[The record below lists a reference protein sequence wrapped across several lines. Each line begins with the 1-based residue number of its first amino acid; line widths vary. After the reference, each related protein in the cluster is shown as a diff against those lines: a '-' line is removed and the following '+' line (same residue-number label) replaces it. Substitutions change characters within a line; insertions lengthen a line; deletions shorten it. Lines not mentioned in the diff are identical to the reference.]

1 MTERGRD
8 KETGSRARPRSRSRV
23 RRVKNGEE
31 QPTTS
36 RLKKIIRGIGRRSTR
51 NLGDAASVAS
61 TSPVP
66 STVISVQPEVL
77 KSTETSPAKT
87 ELDTELD
94 QTSLQLVL
102 LLLDP
107 MSRRFELLQL
117 EFDSLRARVVDVI
130 AQVPISVTDEAIRN
144 QKYEGVISDK
154 SELMDPTIR
163 LSDFC
168 NEKQV
173 LVALPTGISIKDCIR
188 LARPILSN
196 AQVLEMLTSG
206 GFDLSKWK
214 RKDKPATPAPI
225 AEPKL
230 RDLPE
235 VREPSPPP
243 PPLVKQEIEKE
254 TSGGF
259 TVLAFPFIAALAV
272 LAVITQAIHVHL
284 ATPIQVGVLLP
295 PGTQRS
301 KCGILGY
308 LPVQMS
314 TPCRNSY
321 LEVKAD
327 GTVSILN
334 EDGELDMLLVGG
346 VCSKPNCI
354 DGLVVEPDGSVMV
367 GGTRVKSLHSY
378 GHTATITPWPFEQAP
393 KLKIKKFHLNK

>member
-1 MTERGRD
+1 MPDRGRD
-8 KETGSRARPRSRSRV
+8 NETGSKARPRSRSRV

-31 QPTTS
+31 QPMSS
-36 RLKKIIRGIGRRSTR
+36 RLKKIIRGIGRKSSRS
-51 NLGDAASVAS
+51 LGDAASVAS
-61 TSPVP
+61 TSPAP

-87 ELDTELD
+87 ELDAELD

-107 MSRRFELLQL
+107 ISRRFELLQL

-144 QKYEGVISDK
+144 QKYDGVISDN
-154 SELMDPTIR
+154 SERMDPSIR

-168 NEKQV
+168 KEKQV

-196 AQVLEMLTSG
+196 AQVVEMLTHG

-214 RKDKPATPAPI
+214 RKDKPATPTPI
-225 AEPKL
+225 AESKP

-235 VREPSPPP
+235 VPTPPRATKKEE
-243 PPLVKQEIEKE
+243 VEKV
-254 TSGGF
+254 TNGS
-259 TVLAFPFIAALAV
+259 TVYAFPFIVALAV
-272 LAVITQAIHVHL
+272 LSVIIQAVHVHL

-301 KCGILGY
+301 KCGLFGY
-308 LPVQMS
+308 LPVKVS
-314 TPCRNSY
+314 TTCKNSL
-321 LEVKAD
+321 LEVKED
-327 GTVSILN
+327 GTVSILD
-334 EDGELDMLLVGG
+334 EDGELNMLLVGG
-346 VCSKPNCI
+346 VCSKPNCV
-354 DGLVVEPDGSVMV
+354 DGLVVETDGSVFV
-367 GGTRVKSLHSY
+367 GGKRVKSLLAY
-378 GHTATITPWPFEQAP
+378 GDSTTITPWPFQEAP
-393 KLKIKKFHLNK
+393 KLKVKKFHLNT